1 MRFSHQEPL
10 FLPLQSLK
18 QPFLQPRPIPERKH
32 EQRCARRHN
41 DRPAPHGHLNHAAA
55 HQRRPVRSL
64 LVSALCGA
72 AGLAAVALLSPLTGF
87 SLPLNTFTAGCSVIL
102 GLPGVILLLV
112 LNVFL

>member
-1 MRFSHQEPL
+1 M
-10 FLPLQSLK
+10 
-18 QPFLQPRPIPERKH
+18 
-32 EQRCARRHN
+32 
-41 DRPAPHGHLNHAAA
+41 PASIIVAGAVCLLVVGLAGA
-55 HQRRPVRSL
+55 HQRRPGRSP
-64 LVSALCGA
+64 LVSSLCGV